1 MKCRYLKD
9 IHEPRE
15 QYWGADGTVEKD
27 GQWYWPAGTVE
38 DHPRAYML
46 VRMGT
51 AEPADEECEQRANM
65 SAEQMAMAQRNARAV
80 AKGIQPEDYGRF
92 FSGELAGYNPDGS
105 EIPGPNHI
113 PEAYDGPL
121 ELPPSYED

>member
-1 MKCRYLKD
+1 MKARHLHD
-9 IHEPRE
+9 VHEPRPRC
-15 QYWGADGTVEKD
+15 WDDDRLIEKG
-27 GQWYWPAGTVE
+27 GQFYWPAGTIE
-38 DHPRAYML
+38 DHPQAYML
-46 VRMGT
+46 VQMGV
-51 AEPADEECEQRANM
+51 AEPADEECELRAKM
-65 SAEQMAMAQRNARAV
+65 SVEQMAIAQRHAQAL
-80 AKGIQPEDYGRF
+80 AKGIQPQDYGRF